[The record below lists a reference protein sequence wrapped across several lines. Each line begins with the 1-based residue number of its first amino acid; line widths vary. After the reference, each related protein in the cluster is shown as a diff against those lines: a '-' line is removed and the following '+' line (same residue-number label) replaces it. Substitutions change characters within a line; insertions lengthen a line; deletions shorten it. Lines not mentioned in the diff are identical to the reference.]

1 MKKVFILSII
11 LLLLAGGYFAYTIFM
26 VDNGI
31 PKLDVEEEK
40 VDIDELF
47 IYGNYLNL
55 HGNII
60 RDNNL
65 KLVLYNGDFRE
76 YPINIKDNTFNLSYE
91 INRGLFLEDI
101 PIGTYYLFLRS
112 KHYDEDD
119 NEVYKY
125 YVLNNTT
132 DYVETTY
139 YTFSNIG
146 NKIVINS
153 DDEYHTLIFNV
164 TKNTNDEVYDVVIDP
179 GHGGK
184 DGGANRGDYKEANFT
199 MKYAA
204 DLKKKMEKYGVKV
217 KLTHVEGEIP
227 SDEKM
232 PDYGI
237 HGRAVIG
244 HEVNAKYVLSIHMN
258 SNAYSSVHGL
268 EVYTPANVNYDFAKD
283 IVRNI
288 IYGVDTNYSSNRI
301 NKVFDGIYT
310 RKFTEKDIELSIEDA
325 EKNNKKPYD
334 VTVNSNYYYMIRE
347 TGGIMTGAYVDDRNE
362 PKFPANPYYKS
373 NVGCEAYLLE
383 LGYLTNDGDLNSII
397 NNMDKYTT
405 AIAQS
410 FKPIFDRTEA

>member
-1 MKKVFILSII
+1 MKKIFILLII
-11 LLLLAGGYFAYTIFM
+11 LLLLVGGYFAYTNFA
-26 VDNGI
+26 DKGI
-31 PKLDVEEEK
+31 PKLNVEEEK
-40 VDIDELF
+40 VDIDKLF

-55 HGNII
+55 HGNIVN
-60 RDNNL
+60 DNNL
-65 KLVLYNGDFRE
+65 KLVLYNGEFKT
-76 YPINIKDNTFNLSYE
+76 YAINIENNGFNLSDE

-112 KHYDEDD
+112 MYYDKDD

-125 YVLNNTT
+125 YVLNNKT

-153 DDEYHTLIFNV
+153 DEEYNTLTFNV
-164 TKNTNDEVYDVVIDP
+164 TKNTDDNVYDVVIDP

-184 DGGANRGDYKEANFT
+184 DGGANKGDYNEAFFN
-199 MKYAA
+199 MKYAK
-204 DLKKKMEKYGVKV
+204 DLKKKMEEYGIKV
-217 KLTHVEGEIP
+217 KLTHDENEIP
-227 SDEKM
+227 SDQKM
-232 PDYGI
+232 QDYGK

-244 HEVNAKYVLSIHMN
+244 HEVNAKYILSIHMN

-268 EVYTPANVNYDFAKD
+268 EIYTPANINYDFAKD
-283 IVRNI
+283 LVRNI
-288 IYGVDTNYSSNRI
+288 IYGVDINYSSNRV

-310 RKFTEKDIELSIEDA
+310 RKFTDKDIELSIQDA
-325 EKNNKKPYD
+325 EKNEKIPYD
-334 VTVNSNYYYMIRE
+334 ITTDSNYYYMIRE
-347 TGGIMTGAYVDDRNE
+347 TGGIMTGAYVDNRNE

-383 LGYLTNDGDLNSII
+383 LGYLTNDGDLNIII

-405 AIAQS
+405 SIAQA
-410 FKPIFDRTEA
+410 FELIFNRDRT

>member
-1 MKKVFILSII
+1 MKKVFILLII

-132 DYVETTY
+132 DYV
-139 YTFSNIG
+139 
-146 NKIVINS
+146 
-153 DDEYHTLIFNV
+153 
-164 TKNTNDEVYDVVIDP
+164 
-179 GHGGK
+179 
-184 DGGANRGDYKEANFT
+184 
-199 MKYAA
+199 
-204 DLKKKMEKYGVKV
+204 
-217 KLTHVEGEIP
+217 
-227 SDEKM
+227 
-232 PDYGI
+232 
-237 HGRAVIG
+237 
-244 HEVNAKYVLSIHMN
+244 
-258 SNAYSSVHGL
+258 
-268 EVYTPANVNYDFAKD
+268 
-283 IVRNI
+283 
-288 IYGVDTNYSSNRI
+288 
-301 NKVFDGIYT
+301 
-310 RKFTEKDIELSIEDA
+310 
-325 EKNNKKPYD
+325 
-334 VTVNSNYYYMIRE
+334 
-347 TGGIMTGAYVDDRNE
+347 
-362 PKFPANPYYKS
+362 
-373 NVGCEAYLLE
+373 
-383 LGYLTNDGDLNSII
+383 
-397 NNMDKYTT
+397 
-405 AIAQS
+405 
-410 FKPIFDRTEA
+410 